1 MEFFDSEHQN
11 KACRALLA
19 NVVLLALADAC
30 SEPTTKRIKIGKAIP
45 TDQYTAMRFLF
56 DKTESGVD
64 VYALWLDF
72 DCDQFRERLRKTMAD
87 NGPLNING
95 FTPLQRRNFRFNY
108 RQWLANQNLELVEEE
123 NDD

>member
-1 MEFFDSEHQN
+1 MFFDTEQQS
-11 KACRALLA
+11 KACRSLLSS
-19 NVVLLALADAC
+19 VVLLAVADAC
-30 SEPTTKRIKIGKAIP
+30 SEPTSRRIKVGKPIP

-72 DCDQFRERLRKTMAD
+72 DVDQFRERLLKTMAN

-108 RQWLANQNLELVEEE
+108 GQWLANQNLELVE
-123 NDD
+123 DDEDD

>member
-1 MEFFDSEHQN
+1 MFFDVEQQS
-11 KACRALLA
+11 KACRSLLSS
-19 NVVLLALADAC
+19 VVLLAIADAC
-30 SEPTTKRIKIGKAIP
+30 SEPTSRRIKVGKPIP

-72 DCDQFRERLRKTMAD
+72 DVDQFRERLLKTMAN

-108 RQWLANQNLELVEEE
+108 GQWLANQNLELVE
-123 NDD
+123 DDEDD

>member
-1 MEFFDSEHQN
+1 
-11 KACRALLA
+11 
-19 NVVLLALADAC
+19 
-30 SEPTTKRIKIGKAIP
+30 
-45 TDQYTAMRFLF
+45 
-56 DKTESGVD
+56 
-64 VYALWLDF
+64 LDF
-72 DCDQFRERLRKTMAD
+72 DCDQFRERLLKTMAN

>member
-1 MEFFDSEHQN
+1 MFFDTEQQS
-11 KACRALLA
+11 KACRSLLSS
-19 NVVLLALADAC
+19 VVLLAIADAC
-30 SEPTTKRIKIGKAIP
+30 SEPTSRRIKVGKPIP

-72 DCDQFRERLRKTMAD
+72 DVDQFRERLLKTMAN

-108 RQWLANQNLELVEEE
+108 GQWLANQNLELVE
-123 NDD
+123 DDEDD

>member
-1 MEFFDSEHQN
+1 MFFDVEQQS
-11 KACRALLA
+11 KACRSLLSS
-19 NVVLLALADAC
+19 VVLLAIADAC
-30 SEPTTKRIKIGKAIP
+30 SEPTSRRIKVGKSIP

-72 DCDQFRERLRKTMAD
+72 DVDQFRERLLKTMAN

-108 RQWLANQNLELVEEE
+108 GQWLANQNLELVE
-123 NDD
+123 DDEDD

>member
-1 MEFFDSEHQN
+1 
-11 KACRALLA
+11 
-19 NVVLLALADAC
+19 VVLLALADAC
-30 SEPTTKRIKIGKAIP
+30 SEPTTKRIKIGKPIP

-72 DCDQFRERLRKTMAD
+72 DCDQFRERLLKTMAN